1 MKRKNHRLLAF
12 VIALIMVVSFMASPV
27 FAAAQRFKDVP
38 TSRWYYDY
46 VENLAKRE
54 IVGGFGTSGEFRPEN
69 KVERQHV
76 AKMVAKAADLPYKG
90 KRANF
95 PDVAADNAMSPYIA
109 ALQEKGIIKG
119 YEDGTFRPTRTVTR
133 AEVSVMIAKAFGL
146 ELYGSASSMRDL
158 KGHWGEGL
166 VKILISNGIVKGYAD
181 GTFRPNN
188 PVTRAELSKM
198 LSVAMA
204 VAGVQKAER
213 SKTQKAAY
221 QAQLL
226 IDSLPE
232 DQDVPTRD
240 ALQERLL
247 KAAMPDKQGGWFE
260 GSQSDPKTGVRLTIH
275 CSGFITNYD
284 YYDDE
289 QDLFPVYVIVENNG
303 RSDLTFFRMDLY
315 LTDTAGLATDYAYIS
330 PYSSLGEMKLPELPS
345 YVDILPGGKVEGY
358 IFFEIMDDNA
368 PVSVRYKPHWDTLIE
383 IYLN

>member
-12 VIALIMVVSFMASPV
+12 VIALIMVVSFMASPI
-27 FAAAQRFKDVP
+27 FAATQRFKDVP

-90 KRANF
+90 KQANF
-95 PDVAADNAMSPYIA
+95 PDVAADNAMSPFIA

-213 SKTQKAAY
+213 SKTQKAAS
-221 QAQLL
+221 QAQALV
-226 IDSLPE
+226 DSLPTG
-232 DQDVPTRD
+232 QDLETRQ
-240 ALQERLL
+240 ALQDRLMTL
-247 KAAMPDKQGGWFE
+247 MLPDKNGGWYV
-260 GSQSDPKTGVRLTIH
+260 QSDAHSTEGIRITIH
-275 CSGFITNYD
+275 YNGVMDNYND
-284 YYDDE
+284 YADTE
-289 QDLFPVYVIVENNG
+289 QILPFYVIVENVG
-303 RSDLTFFRMDLY
+303 FKEFRFYRFDLEMIDS
-315 LTDTAGLATDYAYIS
+315 AGVASTYTYVS
-330 PYSSLGEMKLPELPS
+330 SYSTIGKMKLTELPS
-345 YVDILPGGKVEGY
+345 GVGIIPGGKVEGY
-358 IFFEIMDDNA
+358 LFFEVPDNVV
-368 PVSVRYKPHWDTLIE
+368 PVRLRYKPYSDTLIDF
-383 IYLN
+383 YLN